1 MKTDST
7 VWVLCRCGPI
17 SDIEGERS
25 QMFEQC
31 KSIKILDGVEFLS
44 LPPLYYH
51 LGKVKFFIRAV

>member
-1 MKTDST
+1 M
-7 VWVLCRCGPI
+7 LCRCDPL

-31 KSIKILDGVEFLS
+31 KSIKREQSKSIKGIDGLEFLS

-51 LGKVKFFIRAV
+51 QGKVKLFIRAV

>member
-1 MKTDST
+1 MKIKNT
-7 VWVLCRCGPI
+7 VWVLYRCDPL

-31 KSIKILDGVEFLS
+31 KSIKGFDGVEFLS

-51 LGKVKFFIRAV
+51 